1 MYSGYVSMRIAESGP
16 GVTKTAV
23 IRSMRAV
30 KKETLN
36 LIRTFIMQSQD
47 MDRDVI
53 LNNFIPALLDP
64 VLGDY
69 NNNVPDARDAE
80 VLLLF
85 AEIINKLGTPMVQAG
100 HIQRIFES
108 VFQWSVARST
118 ITTRRTMAVQ
128 SLQRLQPHSSL
139 MFSFSFLFS
148 LFSARVCACVGSSL
162 VLQHS

>member
-108 VFQWSVARST
+108 VFQWFAQHETQRAKTVDAR
-118 ITTRRTMAVQ
+118 
-128 SLQRLQPHSSL
+128 LK
-139 MFSFSFLFS
+139 
-148 LFSARVCACVGSSL
+148 C
-162 VLQHS
+162 